1 MLALVLV
8 GLGSDVALQEPDEEA
23 VSRRRDGHLSITDE
37 LLSCLSEELTF
48 ACLSRR

>member
-23 VSRRRDGHLSITDE
+23 VGRRRDGHLSITDE
-37 LLSCLSEELTF
+37 LLLCLSEKLTF